1 MQNQS
6 RRYPI
11 INTVVI
17 GLGNYAKALVQKLV
31 DSGLY
36 KIKYCVHKQKKKAD
50 SFAASF
56 DSVGC
61 EDYLSTLDDPDVDAV
76 FIVTPSDSHFELAKH
91 ALKAQKH
98 VFLEKPMTSSVNEA
112 RELGKVIEESQKV
125 FMVGHNYRR
134 KNGIRFIKQLQ
145 EDGKIGRPVHLEM
158 VISHGGA
165 FNFPKDSWRNNPQK
179 CFGGP
184 LSMLGSHSFEVLQ
197 YLLGKP
203 LSVYS
208 INHCLQSL
216 STCYDSTISLLQM
229 KCGATAILTHHYI
242 VPSLSYLRIE
252 GTEGTATYEVDSN
265 KVVFRTGRDE
275 NCIPVPCHT
284 YSLKPN
290 DDRLEQ
296 VIEFAGAINRGI
308 EVETDFFSAYSVVE
322 FIEKSMQSSM
332 SKKVVFF

>member
-1 MQNQS
+1 M
-6 RRYPI
+6 I
-11 INTVVI
+11 
-17 GLGNYAKALVQKLV
+17 
-31 DSGLY
+31 
-36 KIKYCVHKQKKKAD
+36 
-50 SFAASF
+50 
-56 DSVGC
+56 
-61 EDYLSTLDDPDVDAV
+61 
-76 FIVTPSDSHFELAKH
+76 
-91 ALKAQKH
+91 
-98 VFLEKPMTSSVNEA
+98 
-112 RELGKVIEESQKV
+112 
-125 FMVGHNYRR
+125 GHNYRR

-216 STCYDSTISLLQM
+216 STCDDSTISLLQM

-265 KVVFRTGRDE
+265 KVVFLTGRDE
-275 NCIPVPCHT
+275 NCIPAPCHT

-308 EVETDFFSAYSVVE
+308 EVETDFSSAYSVVE